1 MSEAVIFDEDDRV
14 ELVDGEVMEMVPMG
28 NRHVE
33 SVMRLTR
40 LLSRW
45 AYDTVEVSVHDPLA
59 PDEYG
64 EPQLD
69 LALRRK
75 FCWL

>member
-1 MSEAVIFDEDDRV
+1 VCAVRHRFTAEEYRKMSEAVIFDEDDRV
-14 ELVDGEVMEMVPMG
+14 ELVDGEVMEMPPMG

-45 AYDTVEVSVHDPLA
+45 AYDTVE
-59 PDEYG
+59 Y
-64 EPQLD
+64 
-69 LALRRK
+69 R
-75 FCWL
+75 

>member
-14 ELVDGEVMEMVPMG
+14 ELVDGEVMEMVPIG

-33 SVMRLTR
+33 SVMRLNR

-45 AYDTVEVSVHDPLA
+45 AYDTVEYRS
-59 PDEYG
+59 G
-64 EPQLD
+64 R
-69 LALRRK
+69 ALSERTRSPGP
-75 FCWL
+75 

>member
-14 ELVDGEVMEMVPMG
+14 ELVDGEVVKMVPIG

-45 AYDTVEVSVHDPLA
+45 AYDTG
-59 PDEYG
+59 EY
-64 EPQLD
+64 
-69 LALRRK
+69 R
-75 FCWL
+75 

>member
-14 ELVDGEVMEMVPMG
+14 ELVDGEVVPIG

-40 LLSRW
+40 LLSRG
-45 AYDTVEVSVHDPLA
+45 AYDT
-59 PDEYG
+59 DEY
-64 EPQLD
+64 
-69 LALRRK
+69 K
-75 FCWL
+75 

>member
-1 MSEAVIFDEDDRV
+1 MATATVPPATPALAPHRFTVADYYRMAEAGLFDEDDRV
-14 ELVDGEVMEMVPMG
+14 ELVDGEVMEMVPIG

-45 AYDTVEVSVHDPLA
+45 AYDTVE
-59 PDEYG
+59 Y
-64 EPQLD
+64 
-69 LALRRK
+69 R
-75 FCWL
+75 